1 MFIEYV
7 YSNILYPIENHILGY
22 VGSYSMRYDILEYT
36 YPIISCQPNLT
47 YEFDHY

>member
-1 MFIEYV
+1 MFIGYV

-36 YPIISCQPNLT
+36 YRILPTKLNL
-47 YEFDHY
+47 